1 MNNIKNLI
9 NEATKKIVLDVEEK
23 MNQNFFKNND
33 ADYDTYIDDF
43 VFKESFKINGKKDDD
58 INIYHIMEYL
68 IDDVAYDRIPDK
80 IVEALKYFVSDIV
93 YERISASV
101 QEKILGGWNE
111 FRVWNIRC
119 DK

>member
-23 MNQNFFKNND
+23 MNQNYFKNND
-33 ADYDTYIDDF
+33 VDYDTYIDDF
-43 VFKESFKINGKKDDD
+43 VFKESFKESFKDND

-101 QEKILGGWNE
+101 QEKILGG
-111 FRVWNIRC
+111 
-119 DK
+119 

>member
-23 MNQNFFKNND
+23 MNQNYFKNNED
-33 ADYDTYIDDF
+33 VNYDIYLNDL
-43 VFKESFKINGKKDDD
+43 VFKESFKINDDS
-58 INIYHIMEYL
+58 INIYDIMEYL